1 MPKTGTLTQAR
12 IAEAVVDTNG
22 YTQQKSLRG
31 RRNNASTH
39 QALSRNGR
47 RRIYLRLRKI
57 LCKKET
63 TSQESSY
70 RRGYDYRK
78 S

>member
-12 IAEAVVDTNG
+12 IVEAVVDTNG

-31 RRNNASTH
+31 RRKNASTH
-39 QALSRNGR
+39 QALFRNGR
-47 RRIYLRLRKI
+47 RRIDLRLRKI
-57 LCKKET
+57 LCKKEA

-70 RRGYDYRK
+70 RRGYDYLN